1 MSLKSNWSSK
11 CDLNFL
17 LNLRL
22 HKLIY
27 QETPQKIVPIVIW
40 QQKQLYDISIH
51 VGMTS
56 ITMHDNLNL
65 HYSLQ
70 LYNNQ

>member
-11 CDLNFL
+11 YDLNFL

-40 QQKQLYDISIH
+40 QQKKLTTGI
-51 VGMTS
+51 
-56 ITMHDNLNL
+56 
-65 HYSLQ
+65 
-70 LYNNQ
+70 